1 MPRIHLTGRLIC
13 RDDAEAATV
22 ERHLPDHVA
31 RTRAEPGCL
40 RFEVHP
46 TTEPGTWSVEEL
58 FADETAF
65 AEHQRNVAAS
75 AWGKA
80 TVGIERRYE
89 ITRLPDVSDTAVRV
103 SPFLPEDRNAV
114 IALSVRPEQDG
125 FVATNEASLDE
136 AARHSFCTPLVIRAG
151 DEIVGFAMY
160 ALDPD
165 DGNYWI
171 YRLMIDQRFQGRG
184 YARSALARILSLM
197 SSLDGCERILL
208 GVRPDNERAIALYL
222 DAGFVAT
229 GEEIDG
235 ERVFLRG

>member
-1 MPRIHLTGRLIC
+1 MPRIHLTGRLLC
-13 RDDAEAATV
+13 RDDVEAATV

-40 RFEVHP
+40 RFEVNP
-46 TTEPGTWSVEEL
+46 TADPRVWSVEEL
-58 FADETAF
+58 FADEAAF
-65 AEHQRNVAAS
+65 AEHQRNAAAS
-75 AWGKA
+75 TWGTA
-80 TVGIERRYE
+80 TAGIERRYE
-89 ITRLPDVSDTAVRV
+89 ITRVPDGATAAVRV
-103 SPFLPEDRNAV
+103 TPFLPEDRDVV

-136 AARHSFCTPLVIRAG
+136 AAEHSFCTPLVVRAG
-151 DEIVGFAMY
+151 EEIVGFAMC

-184 YARSALARILSLM
+184 YARAALDQILSRM
-197 SSLDGCERILL
+197 SSLEGCDRILL
-208 GVRPDNERAIALYL
+208 GVRPDNERAIALYIG
-222 DAGFVAT
+222 AGFVAT

-235 ERVFLRG
+235 ERVFQRS